1 MIDQKNEFGA
11 RVAKRLREESTI
23 WFTTT
28 GADGTPQPRP
38 VWFLWDE
45 ASNTFL
51 IFSQP
56 AGAKVRHIERNPHV
70 ALNLNSNPYGGDIV
84 VFTGEAEILR
94 GNIPA
99 DFMKAYVAKY
109 RAGMKNIG
117 MNPQQFEQS
126 YSMAI
131 RVTPSKMRGF

>member
-23 WFTTT
+23 WLTTT

-45 ASNTFL
+45 ASNSFL

-56 AGAKVRHIERNPHV
+56 EGAKVRHIERNPHV
-70 ALNLNSNPYGGDIV
+70 ALNLNSNLSGGDIV
-84 VFTGEAEILR
+84 VFTGNAEILR

-99 DFMKAYVAKY
+99 DQLKAYVDKY
-109 RAGMKNIG
+109 RTGMQSLG
-117 MNPQQFEQS
+117 ANPEQFAQS
-126 YSMAI
+126 YSTAI
-131 RVTPSKMRGF
+131 RVTPTKMRGF

>member
-1 MIDQKNEFGA
+1 MIDQKSELGA

-23 WFTTT
+23 WLTTT
-28 GADGTPQPRP
+28 GANGTPQPRP

-45 ASNTFL
+45 GSNTFL
-51 IFSQP
+51 IFTQP
-56 AGAKVRHIERNPHV
+56 AGAKVRHIERNQHV
-70 ALNLNSNPYGGDIV
+70 ALNLNSNPYGGDIA
-84 VFTGEAEILR
+84 VFTGTAEVLR

-99 DFMKAYVAKY
+99 DLMKAYVDKY

-117 MNPQQFEQS
+117 MNPEQFEQS

-131 RVTPSKMRGF
+131 RVTPNKMRGF